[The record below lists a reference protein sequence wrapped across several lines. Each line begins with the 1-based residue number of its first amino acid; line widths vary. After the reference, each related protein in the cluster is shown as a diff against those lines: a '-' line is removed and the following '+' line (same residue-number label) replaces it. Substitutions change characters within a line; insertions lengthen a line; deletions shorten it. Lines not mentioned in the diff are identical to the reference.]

1 MSKNLINPKL
11 FVFILVVLT
20 ATASFAIAGD
30 TRYQRFSL
38 KEGISV
44 ETPSHWLVHDDSEK
58 KNFAAASEGAAR
70 TAGVDYETNQNKS
83 RLIAISA
90 LPTPSGAKIRINLIR
105 PLPFS
110 SVELRSTSAQDLR
123 DVETE
128 FSAGMAKSMTSMGA
142 KLLAVAT
149 PKIEMINGNPAL
161 LLEYRRSDLLGPS
174 PWTVKQYKIPA
185 GDKLIEFTVSY
196 RESDASIWKP
206 ILEYVKQSLRF

>member
-142 KLLAVAT
+142 K
-149 PKIEMINGNPAL
+149 
-161 LLEYRRSDLLGPS
+161 
-174 PWTVKQYKIPA
+174 
-185 GDKLIEFTVSY
+185 
-196 RESDASIWKP
+196 
-206 ILEYVKQSLRF
+206 